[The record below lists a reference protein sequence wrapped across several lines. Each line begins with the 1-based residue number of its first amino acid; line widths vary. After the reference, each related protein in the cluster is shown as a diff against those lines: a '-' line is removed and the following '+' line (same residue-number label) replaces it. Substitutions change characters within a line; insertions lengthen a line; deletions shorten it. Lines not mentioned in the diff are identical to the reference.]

1 MEADIKGRLG
11 LELKFKQKAK
21 GRYPLEEKRLFDEIT
36 ARRKKGRKV
45 SGWWISKRMKKLV
58 LEAAPTSEAKF
69 GNNWLYR
76 FVRRWGLSWRK
87 TTKRKQQVVESR
99 LARIQRFHQGLRKLL
114 RDAEGKRGGRDLHPK
129 WGNTGLIGTKF
140 HGRLLEGFPIPG
152 I

>member
-58 LEAAPTSEAKF
+58 LEAANF
-69 GNNWLYR
+69 G
-76 FVRRWGLSWRK
+76 G
-87 TTKRKQQVVESR
+87 
-99 LARIQRFHQGLRKLL
+99 
-114 RDAEGKRGGRDLHPK
+114 
-129 WGNTGLIGTKF
+129 
-140 HGRLLEGFPIPG
+140 
-152 I
+152 

>member
-87 TTKRKQQVVESR
+87 TTKRKQQVVES
-99 LARIQRFHQGLRKLL
+99 AMQKVS
-114 RDAEGKRGGRDLHPK
+114 AEGAICIPNGADFFL
-129 WGNTGLIGTKF
+129 NTGLIGTKF